1 MGCID
6 GVIENNWVRSANSH
20 PPWPGTVRSN
30 WTLALI
36 ISMGCYLSVIDN
48 HWFWSAN
55 SPLPHSSSW
64 SLCFL
69 CSLWSTRQLSL
80 TVQDMG
86 CYLNVTE
93 NHSLGSANSPPPFWS
108 SMLFDICRLFH
119 HSLDHSEIQGS
130 FMYWWGRGKDYITWV
145 TLPISYLLYS
155 FIFSQQQI
163 SHFRELGK
171 SLGHHQVKVVCLL
184 ICSSTG
190 PSGPNVRFISIL
202 NML

>member
-1 MGCID
+1 MGCFD

-55 SPLPHSSSW
+55 SPPLPHSSSW
-64 SLCFL
+64 SLWFL

-93 NHSLGSANSPPPFWS
+93 NHSLGSANSPPPSDPACSLTSAGCFTILWTILKYREVSCIGEEGEKIISPGWPFLS
-108 SMLFDICRLFH
+108 SIFI
-119 HSLDHSEIQGS
+119 
-130 FMYWWGRGKDYITWV
+130 YILT
-145 TLPISYLLYS
+145 TA
-155 FIFSQQQI
+155 
-163 SHFRELGK
+163 G
-171 SLGHHQVKVVCLL
+171 
-184 ICSSTG
+184 
-190 PSGPNVRFISIL
+190 
-202 NML
+202 

>member
-1 MGCID
+1 
-6 GVIENNWVRSANSH
+6 
-20 PPWPGTVRSN
+20 
-30 WTLALI
+30 
-36 ISMGCYLSVIDN
+36 MGCYLSVIDN

-55 SPLPHSSSW
+55 SPPLPHSSYW

-69 CSLWSTRQLSL
+69 CSLRSTRQHSL

-93 NHSLGSANSPPPFWS
+93 NHSLGSANSPPPLLIQHALWHLQVVSPFFGPFWNTGKFHV
-108 SMLFDICRLFH
+108 LVRKGKRLYH
-119 HSLDHSEIQGS
+119 LGD
-130 FMYWWGRGKDYITWV
+130 
-145 TLPISYLLYS
+145 PSYLLYS
-155 FIFSQQQI
+155 FIFSQQQV

-184 ICSSTG
+184 ICTSTG